1 MKIILQLKLK
11 NLYFQKINFS
21 KKTKRKILKMQS
33 KIINSLKILKFFINN
48 DILDQKFF

>member
-1 MKIILQLKLK
+1 MLKWILFKY
-11 NLYFQKINFS
+11 LYA
-21 KKTKRKILKMQS
+21 TKAIKMQS